1 MRRAKEREVEGE
13 VIKIIHSCWKMVLY
27 FADVRAIMSTLHID
41 TEALHPAWV
50 KSADLVQGEFDF
62 I

>member
-13 VIKIIHSCWKMVLY
+13 VIKIIHSGWKMVLY

-41 TEALHPAWV
+41 TEALHPA
-50 KSADLVQGEFDF
+50 
-62 I
+62 